1 MTLAVFEELR
11 PSSDNLV
18 ECTVRRSCL
27 SELQAMMLM
36 RYLHIQHDDHWT
48 AFSARN
54 MMVVL
59 SNKEKRV
66 SEREREMGQV
76 QKIRER
82 ERERERDR
90 ERMRESERQ
99 RDEQNQ
105 VGHTPASLAADMRM
119 WAEGKPELQAILSHH
134 IPHHQIGWM
143 WTSTHIEHAACEFR
157 KQIANSGCIR
167 KWPEIRVENI

>member
-1 MTLAVFEELR
+1 MKYPVSASFAYSCGLRKEDVEGSLRQCFVCPIAAFDYSCGLPIDKLRQKVVQLTLGVFEELR

-59 SNKEKRV
+59 FNKEK
-66 SEREREMGQV
+66 Q
-76 QKIRER
+76 
-82 ERERERDR
+82 
-90 ERMRESERQ
+90 
-99 RDEQNQ
+99 
-105 VGHTPASLAADMRM
+105 
-119 WAEGKPELQAILSHH
+119 
-134 IPHHQIGWM
+134 
-143 WTSTHIEHAACEFR
+143 
-157 KQIANSGCIR
+157 
-167 KWPEIRVENI
+167 